1 MRISIKILAAVTVL
15 FWTVVIVFPLATYHL
30 GFYGGATASMA
41 GICAVIES
49 YHSEEVVRTR
59 GGKIHK
65 KDSRIGYLIPH
76 LVLGFFL
83 ACLMLAF
90 VLGSLFEST

>member
-1 MRISIKILAAVTVL
+1 MRSTIKILFAVTVIL
-15 FWTVVIVFPLATYHL
+15 WTTAIVFPLTSFHL

-49 YHSEEVVRTR
+49 YHSEEVVSTR

-90 VLGSLFEST
+90 VPGSLFGSA